1 MEGLT
6 VKQQAIWDMKQEGK
20 TQTEIAVI
28 LGISVPVVN
37 KTITAVH
44 KKLGL
49 KKNKSEQ
56 AVEYK
61 NPERFAAI
69 VDGMT
74 EPLQKLMDAMEANGV
89 PDRAAQALIRRLKT
103 KFFDT
108 VTEVRNLKTIE
119 IDDMLGKKIHLF
131 LSYMDDKVVGEA
143 SARDLAMGVAQ
154 LIEKRQLLRGEPT
167 QIISDHERKKLN
179 ELTPLLIEEARRRG
193 LVIKEEVVV
202 IDAEVKVI
210 DET

>member
-1 MEGLT
+1 MKELT
-6 VKQQAIWDMKQEGK
+6 QRQQEIWDLKQEGK
-20 TQTEIAVI
+20 TQVEIANT
-28 LGISVPVVN
+28 LGISGPVVN
-37 KTITAVH
+37 KTITACN
-44 KKLGL
+44 KKFGL
-49 KKNKSEQ
+49 KRDPSFR
-56 AVEYK
+56 AVENT

-74 EPLQKLMDAMEANGV
+74 EPLQKLVDAMEANGV
-89 PDRAAQALIRRLKT
+89 PDRAAQALIRRIRT

-108 VTEVRNLKTIE
+108 VTEVKNLKTIE

-179 ELTPLLIEEARRRG
+179 ELTPLLIAEAQRRG
-193 LVIKEEVVV
+193 LVIKEEAVV
-202 IDAEVKVI
+202 IDVEVKVI
-210 DET
+210 DEK